1 MHCAAP
7 GVGPGVGLAE
17 AAAEAAEVEAAE
29 AAEVAEVAEVGNKK
43 KPAGKKPA
51 GRRASMGLA
60 RELRNLDADLD
71 PVRYRGDLGEI

>member
-1 MHCAAP
+1 MA
-7 GVGPGVGLAE
+7 
-17 AAAEAAEVEAAE
+17 EAAE
-29 AAEVAEVAEVGNKK
+29 AAEVAEAAEAAEAAEVGTKK

-71 PVRYRGDLGEI
+71 PVRYRRDIGEI